1 VIGWRARGAV
11 VLAVLVLAA
20 CADGP
25 GKMPSRWDTYYA
37 RTDAPRAHVK
47 VVPPQG
53 TTVPMGNLIAQYVVD
68 NLKKEKISAEIADG
82 RVALNGQS
90 RGRYFVLSGV
100 AEPNLNNPRIKYRR
114 ILRWML
120 SDAQGRL
127 ISTYSHGVS
136 GGEREWAFGDARL
149 LADIGIGT
157 AGPIS
162 QMVLKE
168 TKATAPIDP
177 LRRGLLVEQVTGLS
191 TEDAGHLTRAVAAAL
206 RTSDVLVTGDPRQ
219 ASFRLAGHVEVSS
232 GADGY
237 DDVRIVWQVMTMD
250 RRELG
255 SAVQENR
262 LPKSTVEGRWAVL
275 SARVGQAAAVGIE
288 HVFGTRSGPPPGA
301 PNRAHGKPPAIVLPG
316 EPGRALPPPQ

>member
-1 VIGWRARGAV
+1 MGLRAAITV
-11 VLAVLVLAA
+11 ALAVLVLGA
-20 CADGP
+20 CADRP
-25 GKMPSRWDTYYA
+25 GKAPSRWDTYYA

-47 VVPPQG
+47 VTPPEG
-53 TTVPMGNLIAQYVVD
+53 TTVPMGKLIAQYVVD
-68 NLKKEKISAEIADG
+68 SLKKEKISAEIGSG
-82 RVALNGQS
+82 RLALGAQNQ
-90 RGRYFVLSGV
+90 GRYFVLSGV
-100 AEPNLNNPRIKYRR
+100 AEPNLDNPRIKYRR

-120 SDAQGRL
+120 SDAQGRV
-127 ISTYSHGVS
+127 ISTYSHGIAGS
-136 GGEREWAFGDARL
+136 EQEWEFGDARL
-149 LADIGIGT
+149 LSDIGIGT
-157 AGPIS
+157 AGPVS

-177 LRRGLLVEQVTGLS
+177 LRRGLLVESVTGLS

-219 ASFRLAGHVEVSS
+219 ASFRLAGHVEVLS

-237 DDVRIVWQVMTMD
+237 DDIRIVWQVMTMD
-250 RRELG
+250 RAVLG

-262 LPKSTVEGRWAVL
+262 LPKGTVEGRWAEL
-275 SARVGQAAAVGIE
+275 SPSVGQAAAVGVE

-301 PNRAHGKPPAIVLPG
+301 PNRALGEPPTIVLPG